1 MATITKNLLYVF
13 VCSLVLLSCK
23 NDESDTPAPALVI
36 SSFTPGEGQPYG
48 ATVTI
53 TGVSFSATASENEV
67 RFNGAIAN
75 VNSATT
81 TELIMQIPQ
90 GATTGKISVKVG
102 DQTAYSQT
110 DFLVPT
116 ITAFTPAS
124 AAAGAT
130 VVITGS
136 GLVSG
141 SGNEVT
147 FTGIKAEILEAT
159 ATQIKVIVPMN
170 APSGIITVNT
180 GNSTV
185 TATGFTIKPWVHIS
199 TYIDGNTGTSE
210 QQFSSLYGL
219 CLDPN
224 NSLVAADRYNTVVRR
239 FKTDKTREIIAGS
252 TGGYLNGAALTAKF
266 LGLSGVVSDASGNL
280 FIAAGSAV
288 RTLTGGTVSTLAGN
302 GSTGYTDATGTDA
315 RFTQNDVIA
324 MDANLNIV
332 VADDNKIRKITQ
344 AGVVTT
350 LAGSSAGFQNGT
362 GTAAQFNGVS
372 GLAFDRSG
380 NLYVADVANNV
391 IRKITPDGVTTTF
404 AGTGTA
410 GTQDGTLANARFD
423 HPAFIAINRDDYMY
437 VLEAGG
443 SSSKSLR
450 MITPA
455 GRVITLTGQITD
467 GVDPTQIYGALF
479 SSPTGIAVDGSNVI
493 YVVAGPKI
501 LKVEFQY

>member
-1 MATITKNLLYVF
+1 MATITKNLLYVL
-13 VCSLVLLSCK
+13 VCSLLLLSCK

-36 SSFTPGEGQPYG
+36 SSFTPGEGQPNG
-48 ATVTI
+48 TTVTI

-67 RFNGAIAN
+67 RFNGTIAS
-75 VNSATT
+75 VTSASTT
-81 TELIMQIPQ
+81 QLILQVPT

-102 DQTAYSQT
+102 DQTATSQT

-116 ITAFTPAS
+116 ITGFTPAS
-124 AAAGAT
+124 AAVGAT

-159 ATQIKVIVPMN
+159 ATQKKVIVPVG
-170 APSGIITVNT
+170 ALSGFLTVNT

-185 TATGFTIKPWVHIS
+185 TATGFTIKPWVHVS
-199 TYIDGNTGTSE
+199 TYIDGTTGASD
-210 QQFSSLYGL
+210 QQFSSLYGI
-219 CLDPN
+219 CLDPSN
-224 NSLVAADRYNTVVRR
+224 NLVAADRSNTKVRR

-252 TGGYLNGAALTAKF
+252 TAGYLDGDALTAKF
-266 LGLSGVVSDASGNL
+266 LGLSGVVSDPSGNL

-288 RTLTGGTVSTLAGN
+288 RTLTGTTVSTLAGN
-302 GSTGYTDATGTDA
+302 GSTGYTDATGTNA

-324 MDANLNIV
+324 MDANLNIA

-350 LAGSSAGFQNGT
+350 LAGSSAGFENGT
-362 GTAAQFNGVS
+362 GTAAKFNGVS

-391 IRKITPDGVTTTF
+391 IRKITPEGVTTTF

-410 GTQDGTLANARFD
+410 GTQDGTLATARFD
-423 HPAFIAINRDDYMY
+423 HPAVITINRDGYMY
-437 VLEAGG
+437 VIEAGG
-443 SSSKSLR
+443 LGYKSLR

-467 GVDPTQIYGALF
+467 GDNPTQIYGAFLA
-479 SSPTGIAVDGSNVI
+479 SPSGITVDGSNVI
-493 YVVAGPKI
+493 YVVDGPKI